1 MDSCGFVEQ
10 GRSWIDSSKF
20 CSYGDLYAWGRKSV
34 RKSLLLLIIPKSI
47 AGRHSLSVLANSETT
62 QPLDH
67 FSPLL
72 LGVCVLRGPW
82 PLHNERMSKRLPGK
96 MWFFSPLSILFLA
109 FFNETWFSI
118 PWWFDPSMKPQDG
131 LGSFCSREIPTL
143 SWNTTNCGHIKFHLI

>member
-20 CSYGDLYAWGRKSV
+20 CSYGDLYEWGRKSV

-47 AGRHSLSVLANSETT
+47 AGRHSPSVLANSETT

-72 LGVCVLRGPW
+72 LGICVLRGPW
-82 PLHNERMSKRLPGK
+82 PLHNERMSKRLAGK
-96 MWFFSPLSILFLA
+96 MWFFPPFLF
-109 FFNETWFSI
+109 FFLLF
-118 PWWFDPSMKPQDG
+118 SMKHDSASHGG
-131 LGSFCSREIPTL
+131 LIHPWSLRMGLVPFAPERFPPLAGIQQTVVTL
-143 SWNTTNCGHIKFHLI
+143 NFT